1 MPRSHV
7 LLAVLF
13 ALSLAGCS
21 NPWGGDGWSDP
32 ADDDDL
38 FGDDDDSTAAGDDD
52 DASAPG
58 DRDGDTILD
67 AHDGEDDADGD
78 GAANADDLD
87 SDGDGLPDS
96 LEAGDA
102 DPNTSP
108 VDSDGDAVPDFLDT
122 DSDGNGIPD
131 ELEGQGDLDGDG
143 VHDAADTDNDGDG
156 IPDTIEAGT
165 DGTPPDSD
173 GDGIPDHEDPDSDG
187 DGVSDELEGFDDPDG
202 DGVPSYLDDD
212 ADGDGLLDADEVG
225 PDPNNP
231 LDSDN
236 DGFYDF
242 EDADSD
248 NDGIDDNIEPSHGT
262 DPFNRDT
269 DGDGF
274 TDLAEI
280 AAGTDPTDGTS
291 VITGYYAELTPRAN
305 TTLQVPFTPEIIQA
319 DVLFVLDSTCS
330 MTDELETMANNFSQ
344 VVADIGIPDLAFG
357 VAEFQDYAME
367 PFGLWYFNDKP
378 FTLNQQITTSTG
390 LVQQALDGLTPI
402 FHDGGDFPESSLEAL
417 YQALTGVG
425 YDMDG
430 DNQLDAVVGTA
441 NNTDVPPFLSSAA
454 DAFGGGTSDANTPG
468 TPGAGTLGGAGFRAG
483 SVPII
488 VYTTDNLMR
497 DADQPATFGLPP
509 TGSNPAGLSDVV
521 TAASNLGA
529 KFIGIGTDTTPQ
541 AQMNGLANQTGSL
554 ADLDGNGTVE
564 PMVFVGLDNQVT
576 TFVIDGVEALTDSG
590 VFDLTL
596 EVDDGAYDFVVD
608 VSPAVAPA
616 VTVGTSV
623 TFDVTLYPGVPLIP
637 QDQVFVFPMQILGD
651 GVGVLA
657 EWELVLVV
665 LAGA

>member
-1 MPRSHV
+1 M
-7 LLAVLF
+7 LF
-13 ALSLAGCS
+13 ALRCLPFVLLLALTGCQ
-21 NPWGGDGWSDP
+21 NPWGGDGWNPSG
-32 ADDDDL
+32 DDDDL
-38 FGDDDDSTAAGDDD
+38 VGSDDDDASGDDD

-67 AHDGEDDADGD
+67 IHEGEDDADGD

-87 SDGDGLPDS
+87 SDDDGLPDS
-96 LEAGDA
+96 LEAGDS

-108 VDSDGDAVPDFLDT
+108 IDSDSDDIPDFLDA

-131 ELEGQGDLDGDG
+131 STEGAGDLDGDG

-156 IPDTIEAGT
+156 IPDSIEAGT
-165 DGTPPDSD
+165 DGDPPDSD
-173 GDGIPDHEDPDSDG
+173 GDGLPDHEDLDSDG
-187 DGVSDELEGFDDPDG
+187 DGVSDELEGYDDPDG

-212 ADGDGLLDADEVG
+212 ADGDGILDPDEIG
-225 PDPNNP
+225 PDPSNP

-248 NDGIDDNIEPSHGT
+248 NDGINDNIEPSHGT

-280 AAGTDPTDGTS
+280 AAGTNPTNAAS

-330 MTDELETMANNFSQ
+330 MTDELEGMADNFSD
-344 VVADIGIPDLAFG
+344 VVSDITIPDLAFG
-357 VAEFQDYAME
+357 VAEFQDYALD
-367 PFGLWYFNDKP
+367 PFGFWWFNDKP
-378 FTLNQQITTSTG
+378 FTLNQQITTSTA

-402 FHDGGDFPESSLEAL
+402 YHDGGDFPESSLEAL
-417 YQALTGVG
+417 YQSLTGVG

-430 DNQLDAVVGTA
+430 DNVLDQTFGTA
-441 NNTDVPPFLSSAA
+441 DNSDVPPFIASAS
-454 DAFGGGTSDANTPG
+454 DAFGGSATGSNAPG
-468 TPGAGTLGGAGFRAG
+468 TPGTGTIGGAGFRAG
-483 SVPII
+483 SVPIL

-497 DADQPATFGLPP
+497 DADQPATFSYP
-509 TGSNPAGLSDVV
+509 TGGSPAAGLSSVV
-521 TAASNLGA
+521 TAADSLGA
-529 KFIGIGTDTTPQ
+529 KFIGIGTDPTPQ

-564 PMVFVGLDNQVT
+564 PMVFVGLDSQVT
-576 TFVIDGVEALTDSG
+576 TFVIDGIEALTDSG
-590 VFDLTL
+590 QFDLTL
-596 EVDDGAYDFVVD
+596 EVDDDPLDFVVD
-608 VSPAVAPA
+608 IQPAVAPN
-616 VTVGTSV
+616 VTVGTTV
-623 TFDVTLYPGVPLIP
+623 TFDLTLFPGVSLIP
-637 QDQVFVFPMQILGD
+637 QDQVFVFPMQIVSD
-651 GVGVLA
+651 GGSVLA
-657 EWELVLVV
+657 SWELVLVV
-665 LAGA
+665 VAGA